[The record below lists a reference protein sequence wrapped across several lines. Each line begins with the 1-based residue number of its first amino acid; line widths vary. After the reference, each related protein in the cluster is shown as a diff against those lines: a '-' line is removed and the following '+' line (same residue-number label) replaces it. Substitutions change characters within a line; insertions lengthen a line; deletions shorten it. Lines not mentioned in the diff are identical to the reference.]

1 MDLFQTY
8 PGGMTNVN
16 TADLYRMQY
25 STFFGL
31 ERIMAFLCRASYSG
45 QYVLTGGNV
54 TVGVSNNKMRVNIP
68 KGYYI
73 IGSKLCCLKSNTYS
87 DYVDM
92 TQTNTIYEYNASDG
106 LVSKTESGYS
116 DYFVNL
122 TQANTYDPLGDKTF
136 ANGTVRQ
143 TWLVQGFTI
152 SITSTQSTY
161 YFCRLRIN
169 HSNNTVT
176 LVEAPKNIYDVL
188 AYRYGDTARESQ
200 LLDFAD
206 GDHNS
211 RMRMLTQHDYYLMNG
226 GFINGVAQL
235 GVGDL
240 TINTT
245 TRTGK
250 SIYNVETKYY
260 DTTIT
265 ANTLLNASIVYPDSA
280 LFRPTAADLSQII
293 IDKVEFISHD
303 GSNNILKSMSWDAQT
318 NEVNYLT
325 GVPSSVKIMWNDYY
339 MLTDIAPRI
348 LGNTTLFPDVNTH
361 GAIDDGKSDKW
372 QNFTYNFTE
381 DIGGDKYATS
391 NLVIDNDYKRAPRPT
406 TDFDMLQV
414 SYRFR
419 VK

>member
-1 MDLFQTY
+1 MDLLQTY

-16 TADLYRMQY
+16 TADIWRMQY
-25 STFFGL
+25 STFFAL
-31 ERIMAFLCRASYSG
+31 ERIMAYLCRASYAG

-54 TVGVSNNKMRVNIP
+54 STGVNNGQFRVNIP

-73 IGSKLCCLKSNTYS
+73 IDNKICCLKSNTYS
-87 DYVDM
+87 DYVNM

-106 LVSKTESGYS
+106 LVSKTENGYS
-116 DYFVNL
+116 DYFVKL
-122 TQANTYDPLGDKTF
+122 TEQNVYDANGDKTF
-136 ANGTVRQ
+136 ADGNVRQ
-143 TWLVQGFTI
+143 TWLTQGI
-152 SITSTQSTY
+152 NITVSSNQSSY
-161 YFCRLRIN
+161 YFCRVRIK
-169 HSNNTVT
+169 HSDNTIT
-176 LVEAPKNIYDVL
+176 LVEAPKNIYDVIG
-188 AYRYGDTARESQ
+188 YRYGDTAREGM
-200 LLDFAD
+200 LLNY
-206 GDHNS
+206 GGNHNA
-211 RMRMLTQHDYYLMNG
+211 RMRLLTQHDYYLMNG

-265 ANTLLNASIVYPDSA
+265 ANTLLNASIVYPDSS
-280 LFRPTAADLSQII
+280 LFRPTAADISQII
-293 IDKVEFISHD
+293 IDKVEFVSHD
-303 GSNNILKSMSWDAQT
+303 GSNNILKSKTWDAQT
-318 NEVNYLT
+318 NEVNYLS
-325 GVPSSVKIMWNDYY
+325 GVPSSVKIMWNDYRV
-339 MLTDIAPRI
+339 LTDIASRI
-348 LGNTTLFPDVNTH
+348 LGNTTLYPDVNTH
-361 GAIDDGKSDKW
+361 GGIDDGKSDKW

-381 DIGGDKYATS
+381 EEGGYKYATS
-391 NLVIDNDYKRAPRPT
+391 NLIMDSDAKQAPRPT

>member
-25 STFFGL
+25 STFFAL
-31 ERIMAFLCRASYSG
+31 ERIMAYMCRASYAG

-54 TVGVSNNKMRVNIP
+54 STGVSEGKFRVQIP

-73 IGSKLCCLKSNTYS
+73 INEKICCLKSNTYS
-87 DYVDM
+87 EYVDM
-92 TQTNTIYEYNASDG
+92 TQTNTIYEYNSNDG
-106 LVSKTESGYS
+106 LVSKTETGYS
-116 DYFVNL
+116 DYFVKL
-122 TQANTYDPLGDKTF
+122 TEVNTYDANGDKTF
-136 ANGTVRQ
+136 ADGTVRQ
-143 TWLVQGFTI
+143 TWLTQGI
-152 SITSTQSTY
+152 SISISSTQSTY
-161 YFCRLRIN
+161 YFCRVRIN
-169 HSNNTVT
+169 HSNNTIT
-176 LVEAPKNIYDVL
+176 LVEAPKNIYDVIG
-188 AYRYGDTARESQ
+188 YRYGDTAREGQ
-200 LLDFAD
+200 LLDFGD

-211 RMRMLTQHDYYLMNG
+211 RMRLLTQHDYYLMNG
-226 GFINGVAQL
+226 GYINGVAQF
-235 GVGDL
+235 GIGDL

-245 TRTGK
+245 ARNGK

-265 ANTLLNASIVYPDSA
+265 ANTLLNASIVYPDSS

-303 GSNNILKSMSWDAQT
+303 GSSNILQSKSWDAQT
-318 NEVNYLT
+318 NEVNYLS
-325 GVPSSVKIMWNDYY
+325 GVPSSIKLMWNDYY
-339 MLTDIAPRI
+339 MLTDLAPRI
-348 LGNTTLFPDVNTH
+348 MGNTTLFPDVNTH

-381 DIGGDKYATS
+381 EISGDKYATS
-391 NLVIDNDYKRAPRPT
+391 NLVIDNDFKRAPRPT
-406 TDFDMLQV
+406 TDFDMIQV

-419 VK
+419 IK

>member
-16 TADLYRMQY
+16 TADIWRMQY
-25 STFFGL
+25 STFFAL
-31 ERIMAFLCRASYSG
+31 ERIMAYLCRASYSG

-54 TVGVSNNKMRVNIP
+54 STGVNNGQFRVNIP

-73 IGSKLCCLKSNTYS
+73 IDNKICCLKSNTYS
-87 DYVDM
+87 DYVNM

-106 LVSKTESGYS
+106 LVSKTENGYS
-116 DYFVNL
+116 DYFVKL
-122 TQANTYDPLGDKTF
+122 TEQNVYDANGDKTF
-136 ANGTVRQ
+136 ADGNVRQ
-143 TWLVQGFTI
+143 TWLTQGI
-152 SITSTQSTY
+152 NITVSSNQSSY
-161 YFCRLRIN
+161 YFCRVRIK
-169 HSNNTVT
+169 HSDNTIT
-176 LVEAPKNIYDVL
+176 LVEAPKNIYDVIG
-188 AYRYGDTARESQ
+188 YRYGDTAREGM
-200 LLDFAD
+200 LLNYG
-206 GDHNS
+206 GDHKA
-211 RMRMLTQHDYYLMNG
+211 RMRLLTQHDYYLMNG

-265 ANTLLNASIVYPDSA
+265 ANTLLNASIVYPDSS
-280 LFRPTAADLSQII
+280 LFRPTAADISQII

-303 GSNNILKSMSWDAQT
+303 GSNNILKSKTWDAQT
-318 NEVNYLT
+318 NEVNYLS
-325 GVPSSVKIMWNDYY
+325 GVPSSVKIMWNDYRV
-339 MLTDIAPRI
+339 LTDIASRI
-348 LGNTTLFPDVNTH
+348 LGNTTLYPDVNTH

-372 QNFTYNFTE
+372 QNFTYNFTDE
-381 DIGGDKYATS
+381 EGGNKYATS
-391 NLVIDNDYKRAPRPT
+391 NLIMDSDARQAPRPT

>member
-31 ERIMAFLCRASYSG
+31 ERIMAYLCRASYAG

-122 TQANTYDPLGDKTF
+122 TQTNNYDPLGDKTF

-161 YFCRLRIN
+161 YFCRLRIK
-169 HSNNTVT
+169 HSDNTVT
-176 LVEAPKNIYDVL
+176 LVEAPKNIYDVIG
-188 AYRYGDTARESQ
+188 YRYGDTAREGM
-200 LLDFAD
+200 LLNYG
-206 GDHNS
+206 GDHNA
-211 RMRMLTQHDYYLMNG
+211 RMRLLTQHDYYLMNG

-245 TRTGK
+245 DRIGK
-250 SIYNVETKYY
+250 SIYLSNNYKY
-260 DTTIT
+260 DTTVT
-265 ANTLLNASIVYPDSA
+265 VNTLLDASMVYADSS
-280 LFRPTAADLSQII
+280 LFRPTANDISQIL
-293 IDKVEFISHD
+293 IDKVDFVYANYGD
-303 GSNNILKSMSWDAQT
+303 NKLVKSVSCPTQT
-318 NEVNYLT
+318 DEVNYLS
-325 GVPSSVKIMWNDYY
+325 GVPSSVKIAWQDERIVR
-339 MLTDIAPRI
+339 DIANRI
-348 LGNTTLFPDVNTH
+348 IDNTTIYPDVDTN
-361 GAIDDGKSDKW
+361 GAIDDGKTSKW
-372 QNFTYNFTE
+372 QNFTYTGTTGTGN
-381 DIGGDKYATS
+381 DRYATT
-391 NLVIDNDYKRAPRPT
+391 NLLLDSEYYQAPRPAI
-406 TDFDMLQV
+406 DFNILQI
-414 SYRFR
+414 SYRIR
-419 VK
+419 IK